1 MVDNCC
7 AIFYIGLF
15 YIIITYVYFFCFCI
29 IQIGSYND
37 THFLKMDVEYLP
49 GWNSSCVS
57 GSCKCEFPE
66 YQPSRY
72 MVKPSPNDLNVV
84 FVSDVHHA
92 DPDNPLACG
101 AIDTGS
107 NMHTM
112 LGFLYALEKV
122 NANKDSIFQS
132 SLKLGGIALDT
143 CSNPSRI
150 GQDVYSLLS
159 GEPICGVNDGQQ
171 VVPPSS
177 IVTYMVR
184 NSANSLAVSS
194 MLSPLQITSLSMSA
208 TSVELND
215 KLEHPYFLR
224 TVPPDNI
231 QALLVAQIM
240 KKFGWDYVTVVYAEN
255 TYGISARDTL
265 LSLADP
271 LNPEYCFGRTVPM
284 PLTAD
289 LDEAKRVIDFLNS
302 RIGAKIVVT
311 FVTSDQVRLLLQAT
325 TEKGLNH
332 RFIWIGSDTWANNNQ
347 ITDGYE
353 ETAAGAI
360 TIQIKSEFSNGYK
373 EFVKSLNY
381 TNRKGIPD
389 DWFEEIYQTVHE
401 CRILSSVVQKTY
413 NTICSG
419 TEQFTDDMIPN
430 DPFVLHTIIAVYQI
444 ANGLNDIQSCGTS
457 TSIGLASCLST
468 LPDRRQV
475 IYDAIL
481 NAQQD
486 VLPDD
491 LGANSFNF
499 KFTAEGYGD
508 IGYNIYNFRRNLT
521 SGQYEYTRVSY
532 LNESQVSAINL
543 F

>member
-1 MVDNCC
+1 
-7 AIFYIGLF
+7 
-15 YIIITYVYFFCFCI
+15 
-29 IQIGSYND
+29 
-37 THFLKMDVEYLP
+37 MDVTYTP
-49 GWNSSCVS
+49 DWVSSCDA
-57 GSCKCEFPE
+57 GSCQCMFPE

-72 MVKPSPNDLNVV
+72 MVKPSTNDLNVV

-107 NMHTM
+107 NMHTL
-112 LGFLYALEKV
+112 LGFLYALEEV
-122 NANKDSIFQS
+122 NENRDSKFQS

-159 GEPICGVNDGQQ
+159 GEPICGVQNGQQ

-184 NSANSLAVSS
+184 NSANSIAVSS

-271 LNPEYCFGRTVPM
+271 TNPEYCFGRTVPM
-284 PLTAD
+284 SLSAD
-289 LDEAKRVIDFLNS
+289 LEEAKRVIDFLNQ
-302 RIGAKIVVT
+302 RIGAKVVVT

-332 RFIWIGSDTWANNNQ
+332 RFIWIGSDTWANNDQ
-347 ITDGYE
+347 ITEGYE
-353 ETAAGAI
+353 ETAAGAL
-360 TIQIKSEFSNGYK
+360 TIQIKSEFSNGFK
-373 EFVKSLNY
+373 DFVKSLNF

-389 DWFEEIYQTVHE
+389 DWFEEFYQTVHQ

-413 NTICSG
+413 TTICTG
-419 TEQFTDDMIPN
+419 DELFTDDMIPN
-430 DPFVLHTIIAVYQI
+430 DPFVLHTIIGVYQI
-444 ANGLNDIQSCGTS
+444 ANGLNGIQQCGQS

-468 LPDRRQV
+468 LPDRKNT
-475 IYDAIL
+475 IYESVLSAEH
-481 NAQQD
+481 D
-486 VLPDD
+486 VLPND
-491 LGANSFNF
+491 LGDNSFNF
-499 KFTAEGYGD
+499 KFTDEGYGD
-508 IGYNIYNFRRNLT
+508 IGYNIYNFHRDLT
-521 SGQYEYTRVSY
+521 SGQYVYTKVSEILVDMKYKFELEYFC
-532 LNESQVSAINL
+532 LNIKR
-543 F
+543 